1 MILQTLPCLTLIWD
15 RLAVSIIAMGNPDD
29 NPDDKGEGEFRE
41 AMRDVEPIEDGRA
54 DPYRKKRRPEPL
66 NLPVG
71 DERVDD
77 FADLAIETGE
87 FLEFRR
93 PGIQNRVFRDLQR
106 GVIEAQG
113 TLDLHGLRVREAK
126 PALARF
132 LDYSLASGRRCVRI
146 IHGKGIGSGS
156 QQPVLKQKTNQWL
169 RQKDE
174 VLAFVTAPRWDGGTG
189 AVYVLLS
196 GKYRRFD

>member
-1 MILQTLPCLTLIWD
+1 MILQSASALILRD
-15 RLAVSIIAMGNPDD
+15 HAEAVSIRPMNGNDD
-29 NPDDKGEGEFRE
+29 NDEDDDAFRA
-41 AMRDVEPIEDGRA
+41 AMHDVAPIADGRPA
-54 DPYRKKRRPEPL
+54 PYRKRRRPQPL

-71 DERVDD
+71 DEAQDD
-77 FADLAIETGE
+77 LADLAIETPE

-93 PGIQNRVFRDLQR
+93 PGIQHRVFQDLQR

-113 TLDLHGLRVREAK
+113 TLDLHGMRVHEAR
-126 PALARF
+126 PALLRF
-132 LDYSLASGRRCVRI
+132 LAHSLARGRRCVRI
-146 IHGKGIGSGS
+146 IHGKGRGSGA

-169 RQKDE
+169 QQREE

-196 GKYRRFD
+196 GKHRQP

>member
-1 MILQTLPCLTLIWD
+1 MDKPSDNET
-15 RLAVSIIAMGNPDD
+15 DD
-29 NPDDKGEGEFRE
+29 EGAFLE
-41 AMRDVEPIEDGRA
+41 AMQDVKRLDAQRA
-54 DPYRKKRRPEPL
+54 DPYRKRRRPEPL

-71 DERVDD
+71 DEKDGD

-93 PGIQNRVFRDLQR
+93 PGIQNRLFHDLQR
-106 GVIEAQG
+106 GVIEARA
-113 TLDLHGLRVREAK
+113 TLDLHGLRVHEAR

-132 LDYSLASGRRCVRI
+132 LAQSLAAGRRCVRI
-146 IHGKGIGSGS
+146 VHGKGRSS
-156 QQPVLKQKTNQWL
+156 NAQQPVLKQKTNQWL
-169 RQKDE
+169 RQRDE

-196 GKYRRFD
+196 GKHRRHP

>member
-1 MILQTLPCLTLIWD
+1 
-15 RLAVSIIAMGNPDD
+15 MGDPHDKPDGG
-29 NPDDKGEGEFRE
+29 DDAAFRE
-41 AMRDVEPIEDGRA
+41 AMDGVKPIAVERP
-54 DPYRKKRRPEPL
+54 DPYRRKRRPEPL

-71 DERVDD
+71 DERDAE

-93 PGIQNRVFRDLQR
+93 PGIQNRVFADLRR

-113 TLDLHGLRVREAK
+113 TLDLHGLRVHEAR

-132 LDYSLASGRRCVRI
+132 LSYSLANGRRCVRI
-146 IHGKGIGSGS
+146 IHGKGRGSG
-156 QQPVLKQKTNQWL
+156 QQPVLKQKANQWL
-169 RQKDE
+169 RQRDE
-174 VLAFVTAPRWDGGTG
+174 VLAFVSAPRWDGGTG

-196 GKYRRFD
+196 GKHRQHY